1 MKIFELFNEA
11 PIPPGEIQGELLS
24 GMMDAGSFS
33 HVLWKQADKV
43 VSEIPYTPLPTVPSN
58 EVIVAS
64 SSWSSK
70 DSIFGVIKFIQTN
83 AHKKHSVSGPFKK
96 ASAFYWTGIVFVV
109 VKVKEGT
116 GYRYD
121 IFAAPDTISDQSKD
135 EGIEEQSPKANAY
148 ALTGSG
154 LGGDIR
160 KPGKDTKYL
169 KSVRTPGTTYSKT
182 SKKQDW
188 PAKKHGAVDGFVG

>member
-11 PIPPGEIQGELLS
+11 PIPSGEIQGELLS

-33 HVLWKQADKV
+33 HVLWKQADNV
-43 VSEIPYTPLPTVPSN
+43 VSEIPYTPLPTVSPN

-83 AHKKHSVSGPFKK
+83 AHNKHSVSGPFKK
-96 ASAFYWTGIVFVV
+96 ASVFYWKGIVFVV
-109 VKVKEGT
+109 VKVKEET
-116 GYRYD
+116 SYRYD

-154 LGGDIR
+154 R
-160 KPGKDTKYL
+160 WGKKDSSAHK
-169 KSVRTPGTTYSKT
+169 KVRTPGTTYSKT
-182 SKKQDW
+182 NKKADW
-188 PAKKHGAVDGFVG
+188 PATKHGAQDGFVG